1 MKTRK
6 SRPPKHIRWLI
17 FVFVFLSVLFVLYKV
32 CVSVKPPLEDTE
44 ESQTYLRESPYKDF
58 YTCEKSWLKKNEFGL
73 WEMYLEG
80 NDLELGIKNG
90 ILAEELIR
98 DQEEA
103 FVTQLRA
110 MVPSEFYLNFLKSIV
125 IWMNR
130 NLDQHIP
137 GEFLNEIYGVSLKA
151 SDEFSFIGP
160 AYQRMLNYHAAHDIG
175 HALQNMN
182 LVACTAFGVKGSRSK
197 DKGMLVGRNFD
208 FSMGDDFARDKIVAF
223 YEPDSGYSF
232 VSITWGGMIG
242 VVSGMNDQ
250 GLTVSLNAAKS
261 SIPMSA
267 KTPVSILARQILQY
281 ASTIEEAFELA
292 ENSSVFVSE
301 SFLISSARDN
311 KTVVI
316 EKSPEELAIY
326 DTDSEELIL
335 TNHFQSDTFKNSEL
349 TIKNRRE
356 GASVYRWERTKELL
370 DSEEEHDVLT
380 FVEILRDQSGKGDKN
395 IGMGNEMA
403 INQLV
408 AHHSIVFAPQDLKFW
423 ISSNPYQ
430 LGSYI
435 CYDLN
440 KVFSDSL
447 DIYSDVFTVEENIGE
462 DAFLSSQAF
471 ENWKKYKSET
481 DTLKSLID
489 DKDVEELGKHDL
501 NDYIQLNQNY
511 YYPYFIAGECYRV
524 TGKHKQ
530 AARMY
535 ELSLSKEIP
544 REVDRERVNEA
555 MESLEQH

>member
-1 MKTRK
+1 MKTERSGLRRIK
-6 SRPPKHIRWLI
+6 WLAL
-17 FVFVFLSVLFVLYKV
+17 VFVILTVLFVLYKV
-32 CVSVKPPLEDTE
+32 CVSVKPPLEDPK
-44 ESQTYLRESPYKDF
+44 ESKTFIRESPYNDF
-58 YTCEKSWLKKNEFGL
+58 YTCEDSWLKKNEFGL

-80 NDLELGIKNG
+80 NDLELGLKNG
-90 ILAEELIR
+90 ILAEDLIH

-103 FVTQLRA
+103 FIAQLRA
-110 MVPSEFYLNFLKSIV
+110 MVPSEFYLNFLKNIV

-130 NLDQHIP
+130 NLDQYIP
-137 GEFLNEIYGVSLKA
+137 GEFLTEIYGVSLKA
-151 SDEFSFIGP
+151 SEEYNFIGP

-182 LVACTAFGVKGSRSK
+182 LVACTAFGVKGSRSNEE
-197 DKGMLVGRNFD
+197 GLLVGRNFD

-261 SIPMSA
+261 SIPRSSR
-267 KTPVSILARQILQY
+267 TPVSILARQILQY
-281 ASTIEEAFELA
+281 ASSIEEAYELA
-292 ENSSVFVSE
+292 ERSSVFVSE
-301 SFLISSARDN
+301 SFLVSSARDN
-311 KTVVI
+311 NTIVI
-316 EKSPEELAIY
+316 EKSPERLAIY
-326 DTDSEELIL
+326 DADSEELIL
-335 TNHFQSDTFKNSEL
+335 TNHFQSDTFKDSEL

-370 DSEEEHDVLT
+370 DRVEKHDVLT
-380 FVEILRDQSGKGDKN
+380 FVEILRDQSGKGDKS

-408 AHHSIVFAPQDLKFW
+408 AHHSIVFAPQDLKIW
-423 ISSNPYQ
+423 ISSYPYQ

-447 DIYSDVFTVEENIGE
+447 DIYSDVFTVEDNIGE
-462 DAFLSSQAF
+462 DTFLRSQAF
-471 ENWKKYKSET
+471 ENWKEYKGET
-481 DTLKSLID
+481 DKLKTMIE
-489 DKDVEELGKHDL
+489 DKDVEEIGKQDL
-501 NDYIQLNQNY
+501 NAYIQLNQNF

-524 TGKHKQ
+524 TGKHMQ
-530 AARMY
+530 AAKMY
-535 ELSLSKEIP
+535 EISLSKEIP

-555 MESLEQH
+555 IESLEQE

>member
-1 MKTRK
+1 MKTERSGLRRIK
-6 SRPPKHIRWLI
+6 WLAL
-17 FVFVFLSVLFVLYKV
+17 VFVILAVLFVLYKV
-32 CVSVKPPLEDTE
+32 CVSVKPPLEDPK
-44 ESQTYLRESPYKDF
+44 ESKTFIRESPYNDF
-58 YTCEKSWLKKNEFGL
+58 YTCEDSWLKKNEFGL

-80 NDLELGIKNG
+80 NDLELGLKNG
-90 ILAEELIR
+90 ILAEDLIH

-103 FVTQLRA
+103 FITQLRA
-110 MVPSEFYLNFLKSIV
+110 MVPSEFYLNFLKNIV

-130 NLDQHIP
+130 NLDQYIP
-137 GEFLNEIYGVSLKA
+137 EEFLNEIYGVSLKA
-151 SDEFSFIGP
+151 SDEYNFIGS

-197 DKGMLVGRNFD
+197 EEGLLVGRNFD

-261 SIPMSA
+261 SIPRSSR
-267 KTPVSILARQILQY
+267 TPVSILARQILQY
-281 ASTIEEAFELA
+281 ASTIEEAYELA
-292 ENSSVFVSE
+292 ERSSVFVSE
-301 SFLISSARDN
+301 SFLVSSARDN
-311 KTVVI
+311 NTVVI
-316 EKSPEELAIY
+316 EKSPDELAIY

-335 TNHFQSDTFKNSEL
+335 TNHFQSDTFKDSEL
-349 TIKNRRE
+349 TKKNRSE

-370 DSEEEHDVLT
+370 DRVEKHDVLT
-380 FVEILRDQSGKGDKN
+380 FVEILRDQSGKGDKS

-408 AHHSIVFAPQDLKFW
+408 AHHSIVFAPQDLKIW
-423 ISSNPYQ
+423 ISSYPYQ

-435 CYDLN
+435 CYDLH

-447 DIYSDVFTVEENIGE
+447 DIYSDVFTVEDNIGE
-462 DAFLSSQAF
+462 DTFLRSQAF
-471 ENWKKYKSET
+471 ENWKEYKSET
-481 DTLKSLID
+481 DKLKTMIE
-489 DKDVEELGKHDL
+489 DKDVEEIGKQDL
-501 NDYIQLNQNY
+501 NAYIQLNQNY

-524 TGKHKQ
+524 TGKHMQ
-530 AARMY
+530 AAKMY
-535 ELSLSKEIP
+535 EISLSKEIP
-544 REVDRERVNEA
+544 REEDRERVNEA
-555 MESLEQH
+555 IESLEQE

>member
-1 MKTRK
+1 MRTERSGLRRIK
-6 SRPPKHIRWLI
+6 WLAL
-17 FVFVFLSVLFVLYKV
+17 VFVILAVLFVLCKV
-32 CVSVKPPLEDTE
+32 CVSIKPPLEDPR
-44 ESQTYLRESPYKDF
+44 ESKTFIRESPYNDF
-58 YTCEKSWLKKNEFGL
+58 YTCEDSWLKKNEFGL

-80 NDLELGIKNG
+80 NDLELGLKNG
-90 ILAEELIR
+90 ILAEDLIH

-110 MVPSEFYLNFLKSIV
+110 MVPSEFYLNFLKNIV

-130 NLDQHIP
+130 NLDQYIP

-151 SDEFSFIGP
+151 SDEYDFIGP

-197 DKGMLVGRNFD
+197 EEGLLVGRNFD

-261 SIPMSA
+261 SIPITA
-267 KTPVSILARQILQY
+267 RTPVSILARQILQY
-281 ASTIEEAFELA
+281 ASTIKEAYELA
-292 ENSSVFVSE
+292 ERSSVFVSE
-301 SFLISSARDN
+301 SFLVSSARDN
-311 KTVVI
+311 NTVVI
-316 EKSPEELAIY
+316 EKSPDELAIY

-335 TNHFQSDTFKNSEL
+335 TNHFQSDTFKDSEL
-349 TIKNRRE
+349 TKKNRNE

-370 DSEEEHDVLT
+370 DRVEKHDVLT
-380 FVEILRDQSGKGDKN
+380 FVEILRDQRGKGDKS

-408 AHHSIVFAPQDLKFW
+408 AHHSIVFAPQDLKIW
-423 ISSNPYQ
+423 ISSYPYQ

-435 CYDLN
+435 CYDLH

-447 DIYSDVFTVEENIGE
+447 DIYSDVFTVEDNIGE
-462 DAFLSSQAF
+462 DAFLRSLAF
-471 ENWKKYKSET
+471 ENWQEYRSET
-481 DTLKSLID
+481 DKLKTMID
-489 DKDVEELGKHDL
+489 DKDVEEIGKQDL
-501 NDYIQLNQNY
+501 NAYIQLNQNY

-524 TGKHKQ
+524 TGKHMQ
-530 AARMY
+530 AANMY
-535 ELSLSKEIP
+535 EISLSKEIP

-555 MESLEQH
+555 IESLEQE